1 MAANSNSLYGLARRL
16 VEYDLLD
23 EPTAGQVF
31 EEDTNTRVPFLTHLV
46 QNGYCIASTITNAA
60 SAAENAS

>member
-31 EEDTNTRVPFLTHLV
+31 EEDSNTRVLF
-46 QNGYCIASTITNAA
+46 
-60 SAAENAS
+60 

>member
-46 QNGYCIASTITNAA
+46 QNGHYIASVITNATSAEEDA
-60 SAAENAS
+60 S